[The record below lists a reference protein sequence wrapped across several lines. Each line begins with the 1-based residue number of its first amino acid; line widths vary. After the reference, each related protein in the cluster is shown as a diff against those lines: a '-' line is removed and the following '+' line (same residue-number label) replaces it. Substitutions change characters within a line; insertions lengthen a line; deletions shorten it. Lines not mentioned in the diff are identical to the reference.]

1 MTNRPDMRQIVI
13 ARMGEITLKGLNR
26 GKFEH
31 RLVDNISRRLKPLG
45 PVEVYQTQ
53 SRIWIVPGS
62 SSIRLDDILD
72 RVTTVFGVVS
82 ASSAWEFYG
91 GMDELRVMAC
101 QYMASLLTEG
111 KPATF
116 KVETR
121 RGDKGF
127 PFTSPVV
134 SAEIG
139 GVLNERFDTLT
150 VDVRHPDHTLYIE
163 IREQGRM
170 LLYSRIVKGQRGLP
184 VGTGGK
190 AMLLLSGGIDS
201 PVAGYLMAGRGL
213 ELECVYFHAAPYT
226 SERARDKVVELAR
239 LLTGFCGRTT
249 LHIVHFTEIQLAI
262 RDAVPED
269 MMTVIMRRVMMRI
282 AEGLAARTRCLA
294 LITGESL
301 GQVASQT
308 IEALAVT
315 NASVSLPVFRPLVG
329 LDKDATV
336 EIARRIGTFETS
348 ILPYEDCCTLFVAK
362 HPKTKPTLE
371 GTLACEAAL
380 DIPALVASG
389 LANVEE
395 VVL

>member
-1 MTNRPDMRQIVI
+1 MADKPEKREIVI
-13 ARMGEITLKGLNR
+13 ARLGEITLKGLNR

-31 RLVDNISRRLKPLG
+31 RLIDNISRRLKPLG
-45 PVEVYQTQ
+45 PVEVFQTQ

-62 SSIRLDDILD
+62 ASIRLDDILE

-91 GMDELRVMAC
+91 GMDELRTMAC
-101 QYMASLLTEG
+101 LYMETLLADG

-127 PFTSPVV
+127 PLTSPEI
-134 SAEIG
+134 SADVG
-139 GVLNERFDTLT
+139 GLLDERFDALT
-150 VDVRHPDHTLYIE
+150 VDVRNPDHTLYIE
-163 IREQGRM
+163 IREHGRI
-170 LLYSRIVKGQRGLP
+170 LLYSKITKGQRGLP

-282 AEGLAARTRCLA
+282 AEGLAARTGCLA

-362 HPKTKPTLE
+362 HPKTKPTLDA
-371 GTLACEAAL
+371 TLACEEAL

-389 LANVEE
+389 LADVEE